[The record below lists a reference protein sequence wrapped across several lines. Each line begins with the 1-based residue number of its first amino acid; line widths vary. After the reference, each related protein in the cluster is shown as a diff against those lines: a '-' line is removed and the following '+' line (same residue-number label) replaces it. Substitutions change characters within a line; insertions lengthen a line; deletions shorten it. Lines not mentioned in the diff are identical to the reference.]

1 MPAGSTYEPIATTT
15 LGSNTNSYTFT
26 SIPGTYTDLILICA
40 DLGAQSA
47 QTIYVQANSDTGS
60 NYSHTWLNG
69 NGSVA
74 QSGRASNNSQGFA
87 VGGSVAGLPSSIGA
101 MGIMHIQGYSNTTT
115 FKTAISRYNFGG
127 ASGET
132 QAAASLWRSTSAINA
147 LKVYASGATN
157 ILAGAVF
164 TLYGISAA

>member
-1 MPAGSTYEPIATTT
+1 MPAGSTYTPIATTT
-15 LGSNTNSYTFT
+15 LGSAANSVTFS
-26 SIPGTYTDLILICA
+26 SISGSYTDLVLICA
-40 DLGAQSA
+40 DIGAVSA

-87 VGGSVAGLPSSIGA
+87 VGGSVSGLPASIGA
-101 MGIMHIQGYSNTTT
+101 MGILHIQNYSNTTT
-115 FKTAISRYNFGG
+115 FKTSLARYG
-127 ASGET
+127 AASAET
-132 QAAASLWRSTSAINA
+132 QAAVSLWRNTSAINA

-157 ILAGAVF
+157 MLAGATF
-164 TLYGISAA
+164 TLYGIAAA